1 MNTEGRAR
9 FVELFIR
16 HAVYKIE
23 KRSDTETSSAT
34 GRLGQDAK
42 RSATSCVPTRHS
54 QSRQHL
60 MERSFA
66 RATRYGF
73 KRARWRR
80 LWRVQIQEFLISAI
94 QNIMV
99 LLSYGKSCGRAQEGS
114 LSFAQKLSSV
124 LHFLFVCIQN
134 AIFVFNNI
142 LFLYGKPRSMSVGV

>member
-1 MNTEGRAR
+1 M
-9 FVELFIR
+9 
-16 HAVYKIE
+16 
-23 KRSDTETSSAT
+23 
-34 GRLGQDAK
+34 
-42 RSATSCVPTRHS
+42 RSAAQSPAS
-54 QSRQHL
+54 QRDIRTRQHL